1 MGTTYKNKYSNLKT
15 ESMKY
20 HYSKLTRG
28 SFGFFWNNLG
38 QTIYRIFTSVFKR
51 LFIQFQEKIS
61 LNMTL
66 LICCSFLMSNIF
78 NVHAATFTSVQN
90 GAWNA
95 ASTWSQNSVPDV
107 DNYPND
113 KVIINHAVTKSG
125 NLTMNGNTS
134 KITIN
139 NGGSLSVGG
148 TFFVGS
154 GKLIMAAGSLLSG
167 NVIKLNTSGNQLMD
181 GTITSTSTMEIDGHF
196 TGSPTIVCGGS
207 LLLGAQNMNQL
218 FSNLDMQVTGNMTV
232 QNVKLTWTSGTV
244 TVGGNFVLMGSGDV
258 DVPNSGSL
266 TIGGTLSVS
275 NNLSID
281 GPSGSGSGGI
291 VSWGVGNV
299 ILSGNNEGLNNCP
312 LPYTSPF
319 DLSTC
324 SQASVADVTA
334 PVITSGI
341 TGTNLAENSGA
352 GQIVYTATA
361 TDDVGVDSYDISGT
375 DASLLTANS
384 STGEV
389 SLTADPDYETKSSY
403 SFTVTASDAAG
414 NTSDATTVTFSITDV
429 DEIAPEITLLGDNPA
444 TVVKDNSYSDA
455 GATAT
460 DDTDGNI
467 TANIAATSN
476 VDVTTVGSYTVT
488 YNVSDAAGNAATA
501 VVRNVTVEAVPIR
514 TSITAGNFV
523 DVSTWDCNCTPDTD
537 EHVVVDHDVTLDM
550 NYSQN
555 ENREFTV
562 NSGNTLTIQTA
573 YTLAVAGEFSNSGT
587 LTGKLKLNGTSAQS
601 PVFGSIESLEID
613 NAAGVTLD
621 ADLDI
626 SGALK
631 LSEGVL
637 NLNGNSITLK
647 SNGSSSGLL
656 ENNGGTLSGA
666 ITIERYVPEAGN
678 GHHYL
683 STPMSNSLLAEFE
696 DDFDFNLSG
705 VYPNLYYYS
714 EPSSS
719 WVTPNSAGDAMVLG
733 RGYTGYFSGDVTVDI
748 SGIPNSG
755 ATNIDLTSDVDGWN
769 FAGNPYPSPIDWDLV
784 TFPSGVSPAL
794 YVWDHDPAIW
804 GKYTT
809 YIDGIGTN
817 GGTNVL
823 PMMQSFFVKAYN
835 AATLTF
841 QDDDRILDH
850 TNEGNFYKNSKTG
863 INPLIRLQVSGF
875 NFQTEAVVRFKA
887 GATVDYDSTIDALLF
902 PSQNPLAIDFSSVSH
917 DSKHVVINTFP
928 DQPLSTMV
936 QLYLNIGTTG
946 NYNID
951 MLEFNN
957 FPSTS
962 SVILHDTKLSLT
974 HDLNNGP
981 YSFVGSTADNDE
993 RFLIET
999 VELAVDLSEKTIK
1012 DKLSVFFNNGV
1023 VNINF
1028 EGTLLVDTELE
1039 IYNVLGQSIYAKVLN
1054 KGSEKYILNR
1064 TPLKAGSIYF
1074 VRIEGF
1080 DEVVKLSFVR

>member
-1 MGTTYKNKYSNLKT
+1 
-15 ESMKY
+15 
-20 HYSKLTRG
+20 
-28 SFGFFWNNLG
+28 
-38 QTIYRIFTSVFKR
+38 
-51 LFIQFQEKIS
+51 
-61 LNMTL
+61 
-66 LICCSFLMSNIF
+66 
-78 NVHAATFTSVQN
+78 
-90 GAWNA
+90 
-95 ASTWSQNSVPDV
+95 
-107 DNYPND
+107 
-113 KVIINHAVTKSG
+113 
-125 NLTMNGNTS
+125 
-134 KITIN
+134 
-139 NGGSLSVGG
+139 
-148 TFFVGS
+148 
-154 GKLIMAAGSLLSG
+154 
-167 NVIKLNTSGNQLMD
+167 
-181 GTITSTSTMEIDGHF
+181 
-196 TGSPTIVCGGS
+196 
-207 LLLGAQNMNQL
+207 MNQL

-266 TIGGTLSVS
+266 SIAGTLSVS
-275 NNLSID
+275 HNLTID
-281 GPSGSGSGGI
+281 GPSGSGSGGV

-361 TDDVGVDSYDISGT
+361 TDDVGVDSYSISGT

-389 SLTADPDYETKSSY
+389 SLTANPDYETKSSY

-414 NTSDATTVTFSITDV
+414 NTSAATTVTFSITDV

-444 TVVKDNSYSDA
+444 TVVKDDSYSDA

-501 VVRNVTVEAVPIR
+501 VVRNVTVEPVPIR

-523 DVSTWDCNCTPDTD
+523 DISTWDCNCIPDTD
-537 EHVVVDHDVTLDM
+537 EHVVINHDVSVNT
-550 NYSQN
+550 NYSQD
-555 ENREFTV
+555 EDLDFTI
-562 NSGNTLTIQTA
+562 NTGKTLTIENS
-573 YTLAVAGEFSNSGT
+573 YTLAVAGDFSNAGIV
-587 LTGKLKLNGTSAQS
+587 LGKLKLNGNNAQA
-601 PVFGSIESLEID
+601 PVLGSIESLEVDNSAGLTID
-613 NAAGVTLD
+613 ANLE
-621 ADLDI
+621 I

-631 LSEGVL
+631 LSDGIL
-637 NLNGNSITLK
+637 NLNGNSLTLK
-647 SNGSSSGLL
+647 STSSSNGLI
-656 ENNGGTLSGA
+656 ENNGGTISGA
-666 ITIERYVPEAGN
+666 ITIERYVPEVGN

-683 STPMSNSLLAEFE
+683 SSPMTNSLLSEFS
-696 DDFDFNLSG
+696 DDFNFNLSG

-733 RGYTGYFSGDVTVDI
+733 KGYTGYFSGNIVVDI

-755 ATNIDLTSDVDGWN
+755 ATSIGLTSDVDGWN

-823 PMMQSFFVKAYN
+823 PMMQSFFIKAN
-835 AATLTF
+835 TAATLTF

-850 TNEGNFYKNSKTG
+850 TNDGNFYKNSKTG
-863 INPLIRLQVSGF
+863 IDPLIRLQLSGF
-875 NFQTEAVVRFKA
+875 SFQTETVVRFKA
-887 GATVDYDSTIDALLF
+887 GATVNYDPTLDALLF
-902 PSQNPLAIDFSSVSH
+902 PSGNPLAVDFASVSH
-917 DSKHVVINTFP
+917 DNNNLVINTFP
-928 DQPLSTMV
+928 DQPLETTV
-936 QLYLNIGTTG
+936 QLYLYIGTTG
-946 NYNID
+946 NYNIT
-951 MLEFNN
+951 MNEFNN

-962 SVILHDTKLSLT
+962 SAILHDTKLSLI

-981 YSFVGSTADNDE
+981 YSFVGNTTDSDG
-993 RFLIET
+993 RFLLET
-999 VELAVDLSEKTIK
+999 VDLTVGVSEEKINK
-1012 DKLSVFFNNGV
+1012 EMAVFFDNGI

-1028 EGTLLVDTELE
+1028 KGKLLVDKELA
-1039 IYNVLGQSIYAKVLN
+1039 IYNVLGQTIYSKVLN
-1054 KGSEKYILNR
+1054 KGSEKYVLNH
-1064 TPLKAGSIYF
+1064 TPLKPGSVYF
-1074 VRIEGF
+1074 VGIDGF
-1080 DEVVKLSFVR
+1080 EKVVKLSFIR